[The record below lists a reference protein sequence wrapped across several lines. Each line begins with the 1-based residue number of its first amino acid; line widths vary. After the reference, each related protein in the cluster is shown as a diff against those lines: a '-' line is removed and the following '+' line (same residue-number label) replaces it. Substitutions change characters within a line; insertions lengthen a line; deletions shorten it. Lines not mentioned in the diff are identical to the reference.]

1 METRQKPP
9 CEEAISG
16 PCPGSTTRPPYP
28 TPTYGPC
35 WTIQLDRSPA
45 ATLPS
50 DHYHHGDGTRHGLG
64 KQDHPQD
71 RLGRLSVLF
80 SSQTTLDNSS
90 STAVLLQPCLATVR
104 QQPFYSPCCHTLPC
118 LTTALLQCYYLPF
131 SANVVH
137 QQPFYRCCPTSSATR
152 GLPPAFAGF
161 CMGSYPTAL
170 STRPPTPTSS
180 PASVWSTRSAC
191 SSSHRRSIRNTSSSS
206 PWGSSTRR
214 GVASRFSQLRANSNC
229 ACAV

>member
-1 METRQKPP
+1 MLIGRKQEILWRRGRSHRVKKPSQVP
-9 CEEAISG
+9 LLDLSHAHPSH
-16 PCPGSTTRPPYP
+16 PNLWPVLD
-28 TPTYGPC
+28 
-35 WTIQLDRSPA
+35 QLDRSPA

-64 KQDHPQD
+64 KQDHP
-71 RLGRLSVLF
+71 LGQTWQTVGAFF
-80 SSQTTLDNSS
+80 SSQTTLDNSF

-137 QQPFYRCCPTSSATR
+137 RQPFYRCCPTSSATR
-152 GLPPAFAGF
+152 GFPPAFAGF

-170 STRPPTPTSS
+170 SSQPPTPTSS
-180 PASVWSTRSAC
+180 PASVWSTRSTC
-191 SSSHRRSIRNTSSSS
+191 SSSHRRSIRSTSSSS
-206 PWGSSTRR
+206 PWGS
-214 GVASRFSQLRANSNC
+214 
-229 ACAV
+229 

>member
-64 KQDHPQD
+64 KQDHP
-71 RLGRLSVLF
+71 LG
-80 SSQTTLDNSS
+80 QTWQTVGAFFFPDYIGQQLLYSRSPPTLPCY
-90 STAVLLQPCLATVR
+90 STTAALLQPLLSYLTM
-104 QQPFYSPCCHTLPC
+104 PYYS
-118 LTTALLQCYYLPF
+118 LTTCYYLPF

-161 CMGSYPTAL
+161 LHGF
-170 STRPPTPTSS
+170 
-180 PASVWSTRSAC
+180 V
-191 SSSHRRSIRNTSSSS
+191 SHRFVLTTPHSYQQPSISVEYQKYLFILT
-206 PWGSSTRR
+206 
-214 GVASRFSQLRANSNC
+214 
-229 ACAV
+229 